1 MWYLFIFYS
10 VYIHN
15 LVYHEVYLCIHPF
28 IVLKSKMDSVLHHLF
43 LEYNAGLNFS
53 WQTKQNKETNKNPKI
68 TLFVND
74 YWRWILLPIAI
85 PRWGLMFPNGI
96 MQNYSKVAFIWQKQH
111 KFWII
116 NNYWAQIACLSLILA
131 QCTTAGKSHV
141 PEAKFIGIR
150 GIRRGNMKKI

>member
-1 MWYLFIFYS
+1 ML
-10 VYIHN
+10 
-15 LVYHEVYLCIHPF
+15 
-28 IVLKSKMDSVLHHLF
+28 
-43 LEYNAGLNFS
+43 GLIS
-53 WQTKQNKETNKNPKI
+53 LDKKKKAKI

-85 PRWGLMFPNGI
+85 PRWGLMFPNII

-111 KFWII
+111 KLWII

-141 PEAKFIGIR
+141 PEAKFIGIK
-150 GIRRGNMKKI
+150 GVRRGNMKKNLESRAVTSVQVPKSSIAYTLIWLKGCFSPLFSAESLILSRCSQGQSLN